1 MVKVRSGGEMIN
13 KGDKVM
19 LSAEQ
24 IEQIE
29 DDMFEKFKG
38 YVDEQ
43 WQTLAKIL
51 EFKFIQ
57 RLEREIHFT
66 KEDKVKYDCIRKI
79 MDTNTY
85 ELLKQIEN
93 QGEDNETTK

>member
-1 MVKVRSGGEMIN
+1 MKTKDN
-13 KGDKVM
+13 KII
-19 LSAEQ
+19 LSDEQ

-29 DDMFEKFKG
+29 NDMFEKFKG

-43 WQTLAKIL
+43 WQTMAKIL

-57 RLEREIHFT
+57 RFEREIHFT
-66 KEDKVKYDCIRKI
+66 KEDKVKYECIRKI
-79 MDTNTY
+79 IDTNTY

-93 QGEDNETTK
+93 QGEDNDS